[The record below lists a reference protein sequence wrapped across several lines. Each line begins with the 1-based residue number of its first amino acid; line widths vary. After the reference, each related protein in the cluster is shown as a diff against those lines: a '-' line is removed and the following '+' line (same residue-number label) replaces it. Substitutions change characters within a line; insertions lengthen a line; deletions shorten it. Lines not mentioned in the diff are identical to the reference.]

1 MPHGGS
7 KDCTGW
13 VEGLQSEISTPNISA
28 TNTTSDGKT
37 LVPYSAERI
46 FFSLLTKQHLFQK
59 GEEEKDKRV
68 KEHEIG
74 ENPV

>member
-1 MPHGGS
+1 MNFLPPTFLLLILPL
-7 KDCTGW
+7 TGKLW
-13 VEGLQSEISTPNISA
+13 CLILLKES
-28 TNTTSDGKT
+28 
-37 LVPYSAERI
+37 
-46 FFSLLTKQHLFQK
+46 FFPLLIEQHLFQK